1 MYVSVWIIVAVVIV
15 LLFIMLYIKSL
26 NKDIRSEKEKRSKAE
41 AENRE
46 LSYEVKATKTK
57 LEEENKTQI
66 REITREFTN
75 EINVIKSENTN
86 LETKVKSYQERELT
100 RNQMLEDIFE
110 SNLKA
115 FPYLAG
121 IMADYKTAELLKL
134 EKQLD
139 WGHNEARIKKVQ
151 DIRVIRK
158 EARDAIEKA
167 KEAEYQLAY
176 LLQLYPELEDI
187 IETDYKEL
195 DLEVKTEI
203 PEHDPARDYLSKEEW
218 KELNESERNQLAL
231 DRYIASHRKTNWQ
244 IGRDYEA
251 YVGYIYE
258 TQGAKVEYTGSILKL
273 QDLGRDLII
282 HMDNQV
288 RIVQCKYWSK
298 DKLIHEKH
306 IFQLYGTVISYCM
319 ENNITEDSVKG
330 ILITNICL
338 SDTAKKMAKRLGI
351 LFKENYPIGDYP
363 RIKCNVGRDDQGNK
377 TYIYH
382 LPMDLQYD
390 SVVIKKQDECYA
402 FTVKEAEVKG
412 FRRAYKWRGI

>member
-1 MYVSVWIIVAVVIV
+1 M
-15 LLFIMLYIKSL
+15 
-26 NKDIRSEKEKRSKAE
+26 
-41 AENRE
+41 
-46 LSYEVKATKTK
+46 
-57 LEEENKTQI
+57 
-66 REITREFTN
+66 
-75 EINVIKSENTN
+75 
-86 LETKVKSYQERELT
+86 
-100 RNQMLEDIFE
+100 
-110 SNLKA
+110 
-115 FPYLAG
+115 
-121 IMADYKTAELLKL
+121 
-134 EKQLD
+134 D
-139 WGHNEARIKKVQ
+139 WGHNEVRLKKVQ

-319 ENNITEDSVKG
+319 ENNVAEDSVKG

-338 SDTAKKMAKRLGI
+338 SYTAKKMAKKLGV

-402 FTVKEAEVKG
+402 FTVREAEEKG
-412 FRRAYKWRGI
+412 FRRAYKWRGV